1 MMPIRLNPEL
11 PPRFFE
17 CDNENL
23 TSEERAWSGR
33 VFIRETP
40 TSITDSGAVYAVYRL
55 DASTGTG
62 PTRHGVFASLD
73 EARGKADEVGDL
85 KSVMEFF

>member
-1 MMPIRLNPEL
+1 MTPARLNPDL

-23 TSEERAWSGR
+23 TPEERNLSGR

-40 TSITDSGAVYAVYRL
+40 DSITDSGAVYAVYRL

-62 PTRHGVFASLD
+62 PTRYGVFASLE
-73 EARGKADEVGDL
+73 EARRKVDEVGDL
-85 KSVMEFF
+85 KPIMEFF

>member
-1 MMPIRLNPEL
+1 MVNVPMNPEL

-40 TSITDSGAVYAVYRL
+40 VSDIRGGAVYAVYRL
-55 DASTGTG
+55 DASTGVG
-62 PTRHGVFASLD
+62 PTRHGVFTSLEEAS
-73 EARGKADEVGDL
+73 RKAGEVGDL
-85 KSVMEFF
+85 KPIMEFF

>member
-1 MMPIRLNPEL
+1 MTAIRLNPEL

-17 CDNENL
+17 CDNEEL
-23 TSEERAWSGR
+23 TEEERTWSGR

-40 TSITDSGAVYAVYRL
+40 APTMDRGAVYAVYRL

-62 PTRHGVFASLD
+62 PTRYGVFTDLE
-73 EARGKADEVGDL
+73 EARQKALAVGDL
-85 KSVMEFF
+85 KTIMEFF